1 MGAAVGVGVTS
12 VLRDLARA
20 AGLTAALHRILGPL
34 VPALRRAFALPAILG
49 ARGAARRLRRLDGG
63 PVLCFLTS
71 RFPAP
76 PPSRSEPALGGA
88 VKTTYLAE
96 RFPHSYPECNVL
108 YTVSSVHHPDAPGL
122 VRAAKAH
129 GMRVVLNQ
137 NGVYYRAWFGP
148 GWEVHN
154 RPLADVHRQ
163 ADFVVYQSEF
173 CKVSAERFLGL
184 RYGPHAVLLNPV
196 DLAHYRPDAG
206 GRVGELV
213 LLTAAASRDRAG
225 RLQTAVETL
234 GLVTA
239 QGTRTRLLVPG
250 YDPGRSG
257 DAEMMRLGR
266 RWANE
271 AGLSFDQI
279 EFLPRYTRRA
289 APSIFGRAH
298 LLLHPVYNDPSP
310 NVVGEALACGLPV
323 VYSASGGVPELV
335 GPDAG
340 VGVPAPVDWE
350 VYHQPD
356 PAALAAGVQRVA
368 GDLDRYAEAARARA
382 EAMFALDAY
391 LEAHGRIFEELLRSS
406 ASG

>member
-1 MGAAVGVGVTS
+1 MVGVTRA
-12 VLRDLARA
+12 LRELARA
-20 AGLTAALHRILGPL
+20 SGLLAALGPL
-34 VPALRRAFALPAILG
+34 VPALRRLSALPQIVG
-49 ARGAARRLRRLDGG
+49 ARRSARQIRRLEGG
-63 PVLCFLTS
+63 PALCYLTS

-76 PPSRSEPALGGA
+76 PPSRSEAALGGA

-96 RFPHSYPECNVL
+96 RFPHSYPRCNLL
-108 YTVSSVHHPDAPGL
+108 YAVSSVHHPDAPGL
-122 VRAAKAH
+122 VRAAKQR
-129 GMRVVLNQ
+129 GLRVVLNQ

-154 RPLADVHRQ
+154 RPLADVHGQ

-173 CKVSAERFLGL
+173 CKVSAERFLGSSA
-184 RYGPHAVLLNPV
+184 GPHTVLPNPV
-196 DLAHYRPDAG
+196 DLGHYQPT
-206 GRVGELV
+206 GRAREGELV
-213 LLTAAASRDRAG
+213 IISAAASRDRAG
-225 RLQTAVETL
+225 RLQAAVETL
-234 GLVTA
+234 RLVIA
-239 QGTRTRLLVPG
+239 QGVRARLLIPG
-250 YDPGRSG
+250 YDSGRPE
-257 DAEMMRLGR
+257 DTEMMRLVG
-266 RWANE
+266 RWATG
-271 AGLSFDQI
+271 AGLSPGQV
-279 EFLPRYTRRA
+279 EFLPRYTRRE

-391 LEAHGRIFEELLRSS
+391 LEAHGRIFEQLLWSS